1 MLATLD
7 SHQLARWRAYEVVN
21 GPLDDTWTQEVLAR
35 IHEMLQMQYTRD
47 PEKIH
52 PIQRPWQLKKEK
64 LSEEELEKKKTEEE
78 KKKAATVTA
87 LDEALMKQDK
97 GR

>member
-7 SHQLARWRAYEVVN
+7 AHQLARWRAYEKVN
-21 GPLDDTWTQEVLAR
+21 GPLDDTWSQEVLAR
-35 IHEMLQMQYTRD
+35 IHEMLQVQYVRD
-47 PEKIH
+47 PDKIH
-52 PIQRPWQLKKEK
+52 PIQRPWTIPKEK
-64 LSEEELEKKKTEEE
+64 LSEEQLAKQKADEEA
-78 KKKAATVTA
+78 KKAATVTA